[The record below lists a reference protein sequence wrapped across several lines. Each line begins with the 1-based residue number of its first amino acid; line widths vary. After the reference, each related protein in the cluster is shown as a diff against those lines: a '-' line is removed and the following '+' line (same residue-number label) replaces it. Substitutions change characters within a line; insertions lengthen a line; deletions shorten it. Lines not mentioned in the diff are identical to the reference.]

1 VLTRWMVGTEALNM
15 KKTTNPT
22 TLEGLEV
29 RPTKRGVDAAEGTT
43 ENE

>member
-1 VLTRWMVGTEALNM
+1 MAALNM

>member
-1 VLTRWMVGTEALNM
+1 MAAIPALNI

-29 RPTKRGVDAAEGTT
+29 RPTKRGVYTAKGTT